1 MQQNIPLPSTGDAE
15 QVIRTRLSHGL
26 ADGLWR
32 VGIVSLL
39 ASTVVALTP
48 TGWED
53 VWVIGSWVPRALHVV
68 GALLGIGVVSLIVG
82 AGCRIVLAD
91 RGAPRPRRH
100 WVRKVGTALVTA
112 FVLLIACP
120 LTALIAWLNS
130 SDHFTVLSERNTTGC
145 RLVVDE
151 AAGSSGIG
159 ARVYVVPGGQHRA
172 REVGYY
178 VSDTR
183 LVQAGRYELTWN
195 GDSADL
201 QIPNV
206 DTNGPWLCPT

>member
-1 MQQNIPLPSTGDAE
+1 MSSTRA
-15 QVIRTRLSHGL
+15 SHGL
-26 ADGLWR
+26 ADWLWR

-39 ASTVVALTP
+39 ASTVVAFTP

-68 GALLGIGVVSLIVG
+68 GALLGIGVVSLIAG

-91 RGAPRPRRH
+91 RAVPRPRRH
-100 WVRKVGTALVTA
+100 WVRKVGTGLVTA

-120 LTALIAWLNS
+120 LTALIAWLDS
-130 SDHFTVLSERNTTGC
+130 SDHFTVLPERSATGC

-151 AAGSSGIG
+151 AAGSGGIG
-159 ARVYVVPGGQHRA
+159 VRVYVVPGGQHRA

-178 VSDTR
+178 VSSTR
-183 LVQAGRYELTWN
+183 LVEEGQYELTWKGN
-195 GDSADL
+195 SAAL
-201 QIPNV
+201 QIPDV
-206 DTNGPWLCPT
+206 DTSGPWACST